1 MKRHIAIYLLLAFL
15 MGSIS
20 TSCSEEKLSEVS
32 IFDDTLQNEPN
43 ELDKWLEKIIS
54 MPTTLT
60 SNTGWKTSSLA

>member
-1 MKRHIAIYLLLAFL
+1 MKRHFVIYLLFAFL
-15 MGSIS
+15 IGSIS
-20 TSCSEEKLSEVS
+20 ISCSEEKLSEIS

-60 SNTGWKTSSLA
+60 SNTEWKT

>member
-43 ELDKWLEKIIS
+43 ELDKWLEKNYLYALSLIHIS
-54 MPTTLT
+54 EPTRPY
-60 SNTGWKTSSLA
+60 